1 MSTTTNEQ
9 GREPFKADGIHAFAH
24 YLYSLADRQ
33 DRGALAAL
41 RRSLQ
46 DPVGMS
52 AAACP
57 YVVPFLPKEPDLY
70 RERAYFLV
78 AALFGL
84 AGTHAKG
91 VSIGDAFRRI
101 AAAGSSD
108 GKDNPSIRARFVALL
123 DAHPED
129 AGDHLRH
136 VASLARAK
144 EVALDWEK
152 LLRDLLGLRHPER
165 RVQRAWAHDFWG
177 RAPTPDE
184 PSSGSFSPQIAP
196 NAPVTAKVNA

>member
-1 MSTTTNEQ
+1 MIPNESVHV
-9 GREPFKADGIHAFAH
+9 PKTDGIHAFSE
-24 YLYSLADRQ
+24 YLYSLSERQ

-46 DPVGMS
+46 DPMGMS

-78 AALFGL
+78 GALYAL
-84 AGTHAKG
+84 AGSHAKG

-101 AAAGSSD
+101 QVDGSTD
-108 GKDNPSIRARFVALL
+108 GKDNPSTRARFVALL
-123 DAHPED
+123 DAHPDD
-129 AGDHLRH
+129 AGEHLRH

-144 EVALDWEK
+144 EVSLDWEK

-177 RAPTPDE
+177 RASTPDDVTTA
-184 PSSGSFSPQIAP
+184 SSSAAKTTPHSLV
-196 NAPVTAKVNA
+196 NTKVTA